1 MKRGGIYHMKSAEIR
16 RTFLDFFASKGHTI
30 VPSSSLVPANDA
42 TLLFTNAGMV
52 QFKDTFL
59 GLEQRFYKRATTAQK
74 CMRVS
79 GKHNDLENVGPSPR
93 HHTFFEM
100 LGNFSFGDYF
110 KREAI
115 QYAWELITRVFQLPV
130 ERLWFTVYTDDD
142 DAARLWEEVG
152 ADPGRILR
160 FGEKDNFWAMG
171 DTGPCGPCSEIHYYQ
186 GPDVDAQRP
195 EGVNSEDDDYME
207 FWNLVF
213 MQYERDAQ
221 GNMTPLPRPSID
233 TGLGLERL
241 AAILQGVKN
250 NYETDLF
257 VPIISRTMELLGKG
271 RSHYQ
276 EHRAAYHTITDHSRA
291 IAFLIADGVR
301 PGNEG
306 RDYVLRR
313 ILRRAAYQGQVLG
326 FNQPFLAETA
336 DTVIDIMG
344 EHYTELRNKRDYIKE
359 VITGEEERFNRTLS
373 IGLHHLEDMFLS
385 HIAGEDTKVLPGRD
399 AFMLHDTYGFPLD
412 LTQKILAE
420 RGLSVDV
427 AGFEEALREQQERSR
442 LASQFKRGGE
452 AERWSVRGLP
462 TTTFTGY
469 KELQSRALILA
480 LDIDGLEVAQATA
493 GQQVKLVVDRTSFYA
508 EGGGQVADTGLLI
521 GPAGRVRIGD
531 VQKPI
536 PDLFIH
542 SGVVEEGSVSVG
554 ESVELTVDASRRRDI
569 MRNHTATHLLHRA
582 LRDVLGEHAEQA
594 GSLVAPDRLRFDF
607 THPRQVTPEQLRSIE
622 RLTNAWIRAD
632 EEVEVA
638 QMSYTTARELGAM
651 ALFGEKY
658 SDVVRVVSVGC
669 DTCDDDD
676 HSEPA
681 LCSREL
687 CGGTHVRRTGEIGY
701 FCITGEGSIS
711 SGLRRIEAATGRG
724 AEEWVEQQRQVT
736 RALSTQLAAPLL
748 QIPERVDALMAELK
762 GRSAELAALRSRLA
776 EGQSDLLLEQVKIT
790 GDNVAYIA
798 ARAEAANVEA
808 LRQLVERVRD
818 RLRSGIVVLGSVI
831 NDRPQLVVSVTPDLV
846 KQGYHAG
853 KLAQRLAHTIGGG
866 GGGKPEMAQVG
877 GRDPRALQEALD
889 HVGEL
894 VDGKVS

>member
-1 MKRGGIYHMKSAEIR
+1 MNTGIPRNSSANIR
-16 RTFLDFFASKGHTI
+16 RRFLDYFASKGHTI

-59 GLEQRFYKRATTAQK
+59 GLEQRPYKRATTAQK

-160 FGEKDNFWAMG
+160 FGEKENFWAMG

-186 GPDVDAQRP
+186 GPDVNAQQP

-221 GNMTPLPRPSID
+221 GDMTPLPRPSIY
-233 TGLGLERL
+233 TGLGLERI

-250 NYETDLF
+250 TYETDLF
-257 VPIISRTMELLGKG
+257 VPIISRTMQLLGRG

-276 EHRAAYHTITDHSRA
+276 EHRAAYHTIADHSRA

-326 FNQPFLAETA
+326 FSHPFLAETA
-336 DTVIDIMG
+336 GTVIDIMG
-344 EHYTELRNKRDYIKE
+344 GHYTELRNKRDYIKE
-359 VITGEEERFNRTLS
+359 VITFEEERFSRTLS
-373 IGLHHLEDMFLS
+373 IGLHHLEDTFLS
-385 HIAGEDTKVLPGRD
+385 RIVGEDTK
-399 AFMLHDTYGFPLD
+399 
-412 LTQKILAE
+412 ILAG
-420 RGLSVDV
+420 RGMSVDV
-427 AGFEEALREQQERSR
+427 EGYEEALREQQERSR
-442 LASQFKRGGE
+442 LASHFKRGGE
-452 AERWSVRGLP
+452 AERWSARGLP
-462 TTTFTGY
+462 ATIFTGY
-469 KELQSRALILA
+469 KELQTRARILA
-480 LDIDGLEVAQATA
+480 LEVAGQEVAQATT
-493 GQQVKLVVDRTSFYA
+493 GQQVKLVFDLTPFYA

-521 GPAGRVRIGD
+521 GPAGRVRIED

-542 SGVVEEGSVSVG
+542 SGVVEEGSVSVA
-554 ESVELTVDASRRRDI
+554 EAVELAVDAIRRRDI

-638 QMSYTTARELGAM
+638 QMNYTAARELGAM

-658 SDVVRVVSVGC
+658 GDVVRVISVGC
-669 DTCDDDD
+669 DTCDDDHD
-676 HSEPA
+676 EPA

-687 CGGTHVRRTGEIGY
+687 CGGTHVGRTGEIGC
-701 FCITGEGSIS
+701 FCITSEGSIS
-711 SGLRRIEAATGRG
+711 SGLRRIEAVTGRG

-736 RALSTQLAAPLL
+736 RALSAQLAAPLP

-776 EGQSDLLLEQVKIT
+776 EGQSDLLLEQVKRT
-790 GDNVAYIA
+790 GDNVPYIA
-798 ARAEAANVEA
+798 AQAEAANVEA

-831 NDRPQLVVSVTPDLV
+831 NDRPQLVVSVTSDLV
-846 KQGYHAG
+846 KQDYHAG
-853 KLAQRLAHTIGGG
+853 KLAQKLAQIIGGG

-894 VDGKVS
+894 VDGKIS